1 MADAAGTKDETQD
14 RMVNGAVRRAMWR
27 LLPFLGLCYLLNY
40 VDRVNVGFASL
51 TMNADLGLS
60 SAAYGL
66 GAGLFFIGYFF
77 FEVPSNVILHRVGAR
92 LWIARIMV
100 TWGIVA
106 SAQAFVQGETSFY
119 IVRFVLGIAEAGF
132 FPGIILYLT
141 YWFPRA
147 QRAKVVALFFL
158 AVPLSSVLGAPI
170 STLLIQNG
178 DGVLGFAEGWR
189 FMFFVEGIP
198 TVLVGLLVLVLL
210 PDRPS
215 RARWLSPV
223 EQVALEQRIAA
234 EDAAQVPH
242 ETGIRAGLRDG
253 RVVALSIVY
262 FGVVF
267 GLYVLAFFLPQV
279 ISDLQEQFD
288 VEFSLAQIGLITA
301 IPYVVASVAMVLNA
315 RHSDRTAER
324 RWHVAAP
331 AFLGAVGIA
340 VALYLDSP
348 YLVIAAMTVCAVGV
362 YSAIPVIWQLPN
374 AFLTGVGAAAG
385 IAMINSFG
393 NLSGFVGPYL
403 TGWLQDLTGSFRPG
417 MFVVAAFMTLSG
429 VIVLLLGRT
438 REHRAAPTAVQ
449 DAVQEEER

>member
-1 MADAAGTKDETQD
+1 MAEALAIKDPVVE
-14 RMVNGAVRRAMWR
+14 GAVRRAMWR

-51 TMNADLGLS
+51 TMNPDLGLS
-60 SAAYGL
+60 AAAYGL

-92 LWIARIMV
+92 LWIARIMI
-100 TWGIVA
+100 TWGVVA
-106 SAQAFVQGETSFY
+106 SATAFVQGEISFF
-119 IVRFVLGIAEAGF
+119 IVRFLLGIAEAGF

-158 AVPLSSVLGAPI
+158 AVPLSSVIGAPI

-178 DGVLGFAEGWR
+178 GGVFGFDAGWR
-189 FMFFVEGIP
+189 LMFFLEGIP
-198 TVLVGLLVLVLL
+198 AVLVGVLVLVLL

-215 RARWLSPV
+215 RARWLSGR
-223 EQVALEQRIAA
+223 EQRALEQRIAD
-234 EDAAQVPH
+234 EDVAQVPQ
-242 ETGIRAGLRDG
+242 ETGLWAGLRDG

-279 ISDLQEQFD
+279 VSDLREQFD
-288 VEFSLAQIGLITA
+288 VRFSLVEIGLITA
-301 IPYVVASVAMVLNA
+301 VPYAVASVAMVLNA
-315 RHSDRTAER
+315 RHSDRSGER
-324 RWHVAAP
+324 RLHVAVP
-331 AFLGAVGIA
+331 AFVGAAGVA

-362 YSAIPVIWQLPN
+362 YSAIPVIWQLPS

-385 IAMINSFG
+385 IALINSFG
-393 NLSGFVGPYL
+393 NLSGFAGPYL
-403 TGWLQDLTGSFRPG
+403 TGWLQDVTGSFRAG
-417 MFVVAAFMTLSG
+417 MFVVAGFMVLAG
-429 VIVLLLGRT
+429 VIVLFIGRDSP
-438 REHRAAPTAVQ
+438 AAEDTTAATTAQ
-449 DAVQEEER
+449 AQQG

>member
-1 MADAAGTKDETQD
+1 MAEALAIKDPVVE
-14 RMVNGAVRRAMWR
+14 GAVRRAMWR

-51 TMNADLGLS
+51 TMNPDLGLS
-60 SAAYGL
+60 AAAYGL

-92 LWIARIMV
+92 LWIARIMI
-100 TWGIVA
+100 TWGVVA
-106 SAQAFVQGETSFY
+106 SATAFVQGEISFF
-119 IVRFVLGIAEAGF
+119 IVRFLLGIAEAGF

-158 AVPLSSVLGAPI
+158 AVPLSSVIGAPI

-178 DGVLGFAEGWR
+178 GGVFGFDAGWR
-189 FMFFVEGIP
+189 LMFFLEGIP
-198 TVLVGLLVLVLL
+198 AVLVGVLVLVLL

-215 RARWLSPV
+215 RARWLSGR
-223 EQVALEQRIAA
+223 EQRALEQRIAD
-234 EDAAQVPH
+234 EDVAQVPQ
-242 ETGIRAGLRDG
+242 ETGLWAGLRDG

-279 ISDLQEQFD
+279 VSDLREQFD
-288 VEFSLAQIGLITA
+288 VRFSLVEIGLITA
-301 IPYVVASVAMVLNA
+301 VPYAVASVAMVLNA
-315 RHSDRTAER
+315 RHSDRSGER
-324 RWHVAAP
+324 RLHVAVP
-331 AFLGAVGIA
+331 AFVGAAGVA

-362 YSAIPVIWQLPN
+362 YSAIPVIWQLPS
-374 AFLTGVGAAAG
+374 AFLTGAGAAAG
-385 IAMINSFG
+385 IALINSFG
-393 NLSGFVGPYL
+393 NLSGFAGPYL
-403 TGWLQDLTGSFRPG
+403 TGWLQDVTGSFRAG
-417 MFVVAAFMTLSG
+417 MFVVAGFMVLAG
-429 VIVLLLGRT
+429 VIVLFIGRDSP
-438 REHRAAPTAVQ
+438 AAEDTTAATTAQ
-449 DAVQEEER
+449 AQQG

>member
-1 MADAAGTKDETQD
+1 MAEVDAATD
-14 RMVNGAVRRAMWR
+14 RVVEGAVRKAMWR

-40 VDRVNVGFASL
+40 VDRVNVGFAAL
-51 TMNADLGLS
+51 TMNPDLGLS
-60 SAAYGL
+60 AAAYGL

-92 LWIARIMV
+92 IWIARIMI
-100 TWGIVA
+100 TWGVVA
-106 SAQAFVQGETSFY
+106 SATAFVQGEISFY
-119 IVRFVLGIAEAGF
+119 IVRFLLGIAEAGF

-178 DGVLGFAEGWR
+178 DGVLGFDAGWR

-198 TVLVGLLVLVLL
+198 ALLVGVLVLVLL

-215 RARWLSPV
+215 RARWLSGV
-223 EQVALEQRIAA
+223 EQQALERRIAD
-234 EDAAQVPH
+234 EDAAQVPQ
-242 ETGIRAGLRDG
+242 ETGLLAGLRDG
-253 RVVALSIVY
+253 RVVALSVIY

-279 ISDLQEQFD
+279 VSDLQEQFG
-288 VEFSLAQIGLITA
+288 VRFSLVEIGLITA
-301 IPYVVASVAMVLNA
+301 VPYVVASVVMVLNA
-315 RHSDRTAER
+315 RHSDHTGER
-324 RWHVAAP
+324 RLHVAVP
-331 AFLGAVGIA
+331 AFLGAAGVA

-348 YLVIAAMTVCAVGV
+348 YLVIAAMTLCAVGV
-362 YSAIPVIWQLPN
+362 YSAIPVIWQLPS

-385 IAMINSFG
+385 IALINSFG

-403 TGWLQDLTGSFRPG
+403 TGWLQDLTGSFRAG
-417 MFVVAAFMTLSG
+417 MFVVAAFMVLAG
-429 VIVLLLGRT
+429 VIVLLIGR
-438 REHRAAPTAVQ
+438 
-449 DAVQEEER
+449 ERNEGPAGATGRPVGRG

>member
-1 MADAAGTKDETQD
+1 MAQAAGITGEQD
-14 RMVNGAVRRAMWR
+14 RLAEGAVRRAMWR

-40 VDRVNVGFASL
+40 VDRVNVGFAAL
-51 TMNADLGLS
+51 TMNPDLGLS
-60 SAAYGL
+60 AAAYGF

-77 FEVPSNVILHRVGAR
+77 FEVPSNIILHRVGAR

-100 TWGIVA
+100 TWGIIA
-106 SAQAFVQGETSFY
+106 SATAFVQGEISFY
-119 IVRFVLGIAEAGF
+119 VVRFLLGVAEAGF

-158 AVPLSSVLGAPI
+158 AVPLSSVVGAPI

-178 DGVLGFAEGWR
+178 DGVLGFADGWR

-198 TVLVGLLVLVLL
+198 AVLVGLLVFLIL

-215 RARWLSPV
+215 RARWLSPA
-223 EQVALEQRIAA
+223 EQQALERRIAG

-242 ETGIRAGLRDG
+242 ETGIWAGLRDR
-253 RVVALSIVY
+253 RVVALSVVY

-279 ISDLQEQFD
+279 ISNLQAQFG
-288 VEFSLAQIGLITA
+288 VKFSLVQIGLITA
-301 IPYVVASVAMVLNA
+301 IPYAVASVVMVLNA
-315 RHSDRTAER
+315 RHSDRTGER
-324 RWHVAAP
+324 RLHIAVP
-331 AFLGAVGIA
+331 AFLGAAGVA

-348 YLVIAAMTVCAVGV
+348 YLVIAAITVCAIGV
-362 YSAIPVIWQLPN
+362 FAAIPVIWQLPS
-374 AFLTGVGAAAG
+374 AFLTGFGAAAG
-385 IAMINSFG
+385 IALINSFG

-403 TGWLQDLTGSFRPG
+403 AGWLSDLTGSFRPG
-417 MFVVAAFMTLSG
+417 MFAVAGFMVLSG
-429 VIVLLLGRT
+429 VVVLLLGRGT
-438 REHRAAPTAVQ
+438 RETATPAAH
-449 DAVQEEER
+449 EGER

>member
-1 MADAAGTKDETQD
+1 MAEVDAATD
-14 RMVNGAVRRAMWR
+14 RVVEGAVRKAMWR

-40 VDRVNVGFASL
+40 VDRVNVGFAAL
-51 TMNADLGLS
+51 KMNPDLGLS
-60 SAAYGL
+60 AAAYGL

-92 LWIARIMV
+92 IWIARIMI
-100 TWGIVA
+100 TWGVVA
-106 SAQAFVQGETSFY
+106 SATAFVQGEISFY
-119 IVRFVLGIAEAGF
+119 IVRFLLGIAEAGF

-178 DGVLGFAEGWR
+178 DGLLGFDAGWR

-198 TVLVGLLVLVLL
+198 ALLMGVLVLVLL
-210 PDRPS
+210 PDRPT
-215 RARWLSPV
+215 RARWLTGA
-223 EQVALEQRIAA
+223 EQQALERRIAD
-234 EDAAQVPH
+234 EDAAQVPQ
-242 ETGIRAGLRDG
+242 ETGLLAGLRDR
-253 RVVALSIVY
+253 RVVALSVIY

-279 ISDLQEQFD
+279 VSDLQEQFG
-288 VEFSLAQIGLITA
+288 VRFSLVDIGLITA
-301 IPYVVASVAMVLNA
+301 VPYVVASVVMVLNA
-315 RHSDRTAER
+315 RHSDRTGER
-324 RWHVAAP
+324 RLHVAVP
-331 AFLGAVGIA
+331 AFLGAAGVA

-348 YLVIAAMTVCAVGV
+348 YLVMAAMTLCAVGV
-362 YSAIPVIWQLPN
+362 YSAIPVIWQLPS

-385 IAMINSFG
+385 IALINSFG

-403 TGWLQDLTGSFRPG
+403 TGWLQDVTGSFRAG
-417 MFVVAAFMTLSG
+417 MFVVAAFMVLAG
-429 VIVLLLGRT
+429 VIVLLIGRE
-438 REHRAAPTAVQ
+438 RNEGAAGATGRPVG
-449 DAVQEEER
+449 RG